1 MEKLKF
7 ILFSIIVLVILGLV
21 GYWAFTTIQTGADF
35 SKNQKIKQ
43 LQTENENLNKE
54 LKNLNDELG
63 ILKSKVE
70 EPAPVVV
77 DNTIP
82 QTEKKPPSSISTY
95 KYQSFIDDLQKLVDG
110 NISMKLKSSGTRVGT
125 LQDFLNIYNN
135 TSNKIDNDYGVSTQ
149 KAIIAFQKAQ
159 GLKAD
164 GEAGVSTFKKM
175 IDWLKKQN

>member
-135 TSNKIDNDYGVSTQ
+135 T
-149 KAIIAFQKAQ
+149 
-159 GLKAD
+159 
-164 GEAGVSTFKKM
+164 
-175 IDWLKKQN
+175 